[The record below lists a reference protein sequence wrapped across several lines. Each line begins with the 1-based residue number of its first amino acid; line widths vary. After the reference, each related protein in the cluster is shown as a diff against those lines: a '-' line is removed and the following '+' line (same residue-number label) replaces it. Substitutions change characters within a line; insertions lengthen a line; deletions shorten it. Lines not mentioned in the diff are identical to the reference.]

1 MFSLLRIANQ
11 GESNDVY
18 LCICICISVI
28 HICVFE
34 FWLDVNLGGTAEM
47 FLEQMKHNSLDR
59 FCCQCACV
67 HNYFL
72 SSFISRFLASLLVEV
87 GEYDISG
94 PNEMMSTK
102 EMKVIVTS
110 ILIFAQKR

>member
-47 FLEQMKHNSLDR
+47 FLEQMKQ
-59 FCCQCACV
+59 F
-67 HNYFL
+67 
-72 SSFISRFLASLLVEV
+72 
-87 GEYDISG
+87 G
-94 PNEMMSTK
+94 
-102 EMKVIVTS
+102 
-110 ILIFAQKR
+110 